1 MVVLAPSTEIA
12 LHLAFELARVNNSRH
27 LFNPFLSFV
36 YLHEKEFISD
46 YEGASHLRRHSTGH
60 LEKKLVTFLIQMSAF
75 HCTHFNCH
83 IASNIMVL
91 LGYESYQLRRHRFRQ
106 KVENYL
112 RQQRREGGSVPP
124 STRTGVTLKTQ
135 FSDPLKGPTL
145 FSSDNDLYD
154 GVRYAEM
161 DSLTSKGG
169 KQYRKSDSR
178 FDSGC
183 LVTSADK
190 DADYVEEGVTIPQLA
205 L

>member
-1 MVVLAPSTEIA
+1 MVVIASSTEIA

-83 IASNIMVL
+83 VASNIMVL

-124 STRTGVTLKTQ
+124 STRTGITLKTQ
-135 FSDPLKGPTL
+135 LSDPLKGSSPN
-145 FSSDNDLYD
+145 SSDSDAYD
-154 GVRYAEM
+154 GVKYAEV
-161 DSLTSKGG
+161 DSLTPRKGIQYG
-169 KQYRKSDSR
+169 KKSNR
-178 FDSGC
+178 FDSGY
-183 LVTSADK
+183 LFATADK
-190 DADYVEEGVTIPQLA
+190 DTDYVDEGVAVPQLV